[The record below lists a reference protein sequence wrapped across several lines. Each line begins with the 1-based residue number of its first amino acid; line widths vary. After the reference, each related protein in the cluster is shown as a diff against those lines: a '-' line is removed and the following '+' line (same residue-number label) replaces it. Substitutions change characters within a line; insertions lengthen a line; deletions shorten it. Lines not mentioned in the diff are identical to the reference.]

1 LVQFCCRC
9 CCSCWCVGCRICCEG
24 LLAGLSSR
32 YAAARRSHWLWLR
45 RFFFGL
51 LCHVLEL
58 GMLSSALV
66 TAMVVDTNVEMAMA
80 AGRTDGSCTE
90 V

>member
-1 LVQFCCRC
+1 
-9 CCSCWCVGCRICCEG
+9 
-24 LLAGLSSR
+24 
-32 YAAARRSHWLWLR
+32 
-45 RFFFGL
+45 
-51 LCHVLEL
+51 
-58 GMLSSALV
+58 MLSSALV